1 MAFFLQRT
9 LTAMFDIVKNQEKE
23 LNLAK
28 AVNGVPPPGTD
39 YLQGTL
45 TFTGC

>member
-1 MAFFLQRT
+1 MLDYGTRLYLDQ
-9 LTAMFDIVKNQEKE
+9 KNQVGGF
-23 LNLAK
+23 NLAK